1 MERILERILWLA
13 FSKHNSVGS
22 LWGWICWRRDGSHR
36 WPVWRLW
43 QQPPESFQAR
53 KMGIEKKL
61 HVKNPLTVQE
71 TKTCGCDPWV
81 RKSPGRRA
89 WQPTPVLLPGES
101 HAQRSFTGYSWW
113 GSKEPDTT
121 KATEHAHMLTYTCV
135 CIYISKNL
143 GCHISTSVTVED
155 TDSGHWQSKVCILV
169 LSLTNCLT
177 LNNQLP
183 PL

>member
-13 FSKHNSVGS
+13 FLKHNSVGS

-121 KATEHAHMLTYTCV
+121 KATEHAHIYMCMYIYKQKSRMSYIHKCNSWGHWLWTLTV
-135 CIYISKNL
+135 QSL
-143 GCHISTSVTVED
+143 HLSSVT
-155 TDSGHWQSKVCILV
+155 H
-169 LSLTNCLT
+169 
-177 LNNQLP
+177 
-183 PL
+183 